1 MKEGVYILNYVNPS
15 IPKAQEREIFS
26 TQRIPRW
33 GDHRGAMRQK
43 MAIFKG
49 GNSVCRGY
57 KFFRNGEIIGGD
69 ASENGDFQRGKQRL
83 QGRKNFQINFDE
95 FLGTSFSGANVGGR
109 C

>member
-1 MKEGVYILNYVNPS
+1 MKEGVSILELLNPSIPKAQERNYVNPS

-49 GNSVCRGY
+49 GNSVCRGT
-57 KFFRNGEIIGGD
+57 N
-69 ASENGDFQRGKQRL
+69 
-83 QGRKNFQINFDE
+83 
-95 FLGTSFSGANVGGR
+95 FSGMGKS
-109 C
+109 